1 MKNKG
6 AIFFSGVILILTIL
20 LAIPTYR
27 YTKKNSEQM
36 SRRYN
41 SRLSP
46 VIMIPGSSATEN
58 RFDGMVAQLNSDQPK
73 KHGLLKIKVMNNGK
87 MKFKG
92 KISARDA
99 EPIIVVGFENN
110 HDGYSN
116 IKKQARMFNECFA
129 QLYER
134 YEFNNCKCIGHSNGG
149 LVWTCFL
156 ENYSKN
162 YDVSFKKLMTIGSPY
177 NFSEQSMKKK
187 SQMLSDFIKYSYRLP
202 DDLIVY
208 SVAGTE
214 TYASDG
220 LVPEKSVE
228 AGKYIFQGKVKSFT
242 QITVTGN
249 EAGHSDL
256 PENRQIVDLI
266 QKYMLDGI
274 RRQPDASR

>member
-6 AIFFSGVILILTIL
+6 AIFFSGLILILTIL

-27 YTKKNSEQM
+27 YTKKSSEQM
-36 SRRYN
+36 ARRYN
-41 SRLSP
+41 SQLSP

-73 KHGLLKIKVMNNGK
+73 KHGLLKIKVMNNGRI
-87 MKFKG
+87 KFKG
-92 KISARDA
+92 KISARDT

-116 IKKQARMFNECFA
+116 IKKQARMFNKCFE

-202 DDLIVY
+202 NDLIVY

-214 TYASDG
+214 TYTSDG

-249 EAGHSDL
+249 EAKHSDL

-266 QKYMLDGI
+266 QKYMLDGLK
-274 RRQPDASR
+274 RQPGASR

>member
-6 AIFFSGVILILTIL
+6 AVFFSVLILVFTIL

-27 YTKKNSEQM
+27 YTRKNSEQM
-36 SRRYN
+36 ARHYN
-41 SRLSP
+41 SQLSP

-58 RFDGMVAQLNSDQPK
+58 RFDGMVEQLNSGQAK

-87 MKFKG
+87 MKFRG
-92 KISARDA
+92 RISSRDN

-110 HDGYSN
+110 RDGYSN
-116 IKKQARMFNECFA
+116 IKEQARLFNRCFE

-156 ENYSKN
+156 EKYSGN

-187 SQMLSDFIKYSYRLP
+187 SQMLSDFIKYSHRLP
-202 DDLIVY
+202 DDLTVY

-214 TYASDG
+214 TYTSDG

-242 QITVTGN
+242 QITVTGRK
-249 EAGHSDL
+249 AGHSDL

-266 QKYMLDGI
+266 QKYVLDDGQ
-274 RRQPDASR
+274 RQPGASR

>member
-6 AIFFSGVILILTIL
+6 AIFFSGLILILTIL

-27 YTKKNSEQM
+27 YTKKSSEQM
-36 SRRYN
+36 ARRYN
-41 SRLSP
+41 SQLSP

-58 RFDGMVAQLNSDQPK
+58 RFDGMVAQLNT
-73 KHGLLKIKVMNNGK
+73 
-87 MKFKG
+87 
-92 KISARDA
+92 

-110 HDGYSN
+110 RDGYSN
-116 IKKQARMFNECFA
+116 IKKQARMFNKCFE

-214 TYASDG
+214 TDG

-249 EAGHSDL
+249 EAKHSDL

-266 QKYMLDGI
+266 QKYMLDGLK
-274 RRQPDASR
+274 RQPGASR

>member
-6 AIFFSGVILILTIL
+6 AIFFSGLILILTIL

-27 YTKKNSEQM
+27 YTKKSSEQM
-36 SRRYN
+36 ARRYN
-41 SRLSP
+41 SQLSP

-92 KISARDA
+92 KISARDT

-110 HDGYSN
+110 RDGYSN

-156 ENYSKN
+156 EN
-162 YDVSFKKLMTIGSPY
+162 
-177 NFSEQSMKKK
+177 
-187 SQMLSDFIKYSYRLP
+187 LS
-202 DDLIVY
+202 LIH
-208 SVAGTE
+208 
-214 TYASDG
+214 
-220 LVPEKSVE
+220 
-228 AGKYIFQGKVKSFT
+228 I
-242 QITVTGN
+242 
-249 EAGHSDL
+249 
-256 PENRQIVDLI
+256 
-266 QKYMLDGI
+266 
-274 RRQPDASR
+274 

>member
-1 MKNKG
+1 M
-6 AIFFSGVILILTIL
+6 A
-20 LAIPTYR
+20 
-27 YTKKNSEQM
+27 
-36 SRRYN
+36 RRYN
-41 SRLSP
+41 SQLSP

-92 KISARDA
+92 KISARNN

-110 HDGYSN
+110 RDGYSN

-214 TYASDG
+214 TYTSDG

-242 QITVTGN
+242 QITVTGD

-274 RRQPDASR
+274 RRQPGASR